1 MKKLLQHLTD
11 FFFSLRTTL
20 WLLGFMLVLMLAGAF
35 IMPAQKEF
43 ETIHSTPMFEWLKIQ
58 PISITWWL
66 WGAIGVL
73 SVLTVN
79 TLFCSVESIIKK
91 QKVTKWL
98 LLISPQIIHIGFLFM
113 LLAHLLSAAG
123 SYQKFTV
130 ALEGNMFRISD
141 NTVLKVKDINIQS
154 DHSGNITDWKVGIE
168 YLMEGKEL
176 LTDIIVPNSPSLRM
190 GFNINVKDL
199 QAYPKAVLLQVSRE
213 PGAVW
218 ALAGSII
225 FMVGIITLI
234 ALKIRMER

>member
-1 MKKLLQHLTD
+1 
-11 FFFSLRTTL
+11 
-20 WLLGFMLVLMLAGAF
+20 MLVLMLAGAF

-73 SVLTVN
+73 SALTVN

-199 QAYPKAVLLQVSRE
+199 QAYPNQAVLLQVSRE

-234 ALKIRMER
+234 ALKIRTER